1 MPSRVVP
8 FRSKQPLWQERG
20 DLLPKDLGVPKN
32 EKARRSLLSVLLLK
46 VSTWRIS
53 CGWGLFKGP
62 YLWPYNFE
70 DLSFTDFSFHG
81 PNCFFFLV
89 EKPLGLE
96 SLKLFSFFL
105 AQNVFDLLS
114 YSASEKINE
123 FQESLK
129 VISANKHT
137 RYGMTFIQFLTLKV
151 KYCAWNE
158 EIPSFTFVKNY
169 CG

>member
-1 MPSRVVP
+1 MTVFLASNHFSHRRAATPMPSRVVP

-62 YLWPYNFE
+62 YLRPYNFE

-81 PNCFFFLV
+81 PNCLSLV
-89 EKPLGLE
+89 EKSLGLE
-96 SLKLFSFFL
+96 RKKKKLFSFFL

-114 YSASEKINE
+114 YSASEKINK

-129 VISANKHT
+129 VIPANKHT
-137 RYGMTFIQFLTLKV
+137 RYGMTFIQF
-151 KYCAWNE
+151 
-158 EIPSFTFVKNY
+158 
-169 CG
+169 